1 MRDRI
6 WCYGR
11 WDGATPELAVE
22 RALSFTEQGLTALKG
37 DPFDHRGLFIPIEAE
52 RLAIRKLEAVRGAV
66 GDDVELLVE
75 VHGRLAPS
83 DAIRIGNAMEPYRPF
98 VYEEPVPPQNIDALQ
113 RVAEAVSIP
122 IATGERLYTKW
133 DYADLLSRQI
143 VAMIQPDIVQGGGI
157 LELKKIAAMA
167 EAHYVGFQPHNP
179 YGPLCTIASLHLD
192 ACVPNFMIQEGGIHP
207 WFQDVCFD
215 GFPRQKDGLPAAA
228 PGSGPRD
235 RDRRGVDRVP
245 PLAQRRLGLARR
257 RRQHRLQAG
266 HQLVLNDSKDS
277 HAVHTPRVRRQSP
290 GPGRPAA
297 PDGGWLAE
305 RAKDPNSRFLVMPEL
320 DVPLSEDDGASLSW
334 LDADDVR
341 WFGIEGEPVLLGLL
355 DGAAHFALHV
365 PATSGA
371 AARLRNY
378 PSIRFVDARSAAPV
392 VSGSE
397 SGIIAQAR
405 AQLDWHTVTAT
416 VRSAA
421 RGRRWDAEG
430 SSASA

>member
-1 MRDRI
+1 MKITAVTPVPVSSDTPSGVRNYMFVKVETDEGITGWGEATSGPMAVATMVEEFGEQLVGKDPGRIEQHWQTLYHHFHVRGGVVQMSAISGIEIALWDIKGKALGAPVYELLGGPMRDRI

-215 GFPRQKDGLPAAA
+215 GFPRQKDGFLPL
-228 PGSGPRD
+228 P
-235 RDRRGVDRVP
+235 
-245 PLAQRRLGLARR
+245 Q
-257 RRQHRLQAG
+257 
-266 HQLVLNDSKDS
+266 
-277 HAVHTPRVRRQSP
+277 
-290 GPGRPAA
+290 GPG
-297 PDGGWLAE
+297 L
-305 RAKDPNSRFLVMPEL
+305 
-320 DVPLSEDDGASLSW
+320 
-334 LDADDVR
+334 
-341 WFGIEGEPVLLGLL
+341 GIEIDEAWIESHPWRSDASVWRAG
-355 DGAAHFALHV
+355 DG
-365 PATSGA
+365 
-371 AARLRNY
+371 
-378 PSIRFVDARSAAPV
+378 SI
-392 VSGSE
+392 
-397 SGIIAQAR
+397 
-405 AQLDWHTVTAT
+405 
-416 VRSAA
+416 
-421 RGRRWDAEG
+421 
-430 SSASA
+430 ASRQDTNWS

>member
-1 MRDRI
+1 MFVKVETDEGITGWGEATSGPLAVATMVEEFGQQLIGQDPGRIEQHWQTLYHHFHVRGGVVQMSAISGIEIALWDIKGKALGVPIYELLGGPMRERI

-11 WDGATPELAVE
+11 WDGATPEAAVE
-22 RALSFTEQGLTALKG
+22 RALSFTEQGITALKG

-52 RLAIRKLEAVRGAV
+52 RIAVKKLAAVREAV

-83 DAIRIGNAMEPYRPF
+83 EAIRIGNAMEPYRPF

-113 RVAEAVSIP
+113 RVAESVSIP

-215 GFPRQKDGLPAAA
+215 NFPKQKDGFLPL
-228 PGSGPRD
+228 P
-235 RDRRGVDRVP
+235 
-245 PLAQRRLGLARR
+245 Q
-257 RRQHRLQAG
+257 
-266 HQLVLNDSKDS
+266 
-277 HAVHTPRVRRQSP
+277 
-290 GPGRPAA
+290 GPGLGVEVDEDWVKANPWRDDAA
-297 PDGGWLAE
+297 VWRAGDGSIA
-305 RAKDPNSRFLVMPEL
+305 SRQ
-320 DVPLSEDDGASLSW
+320 DTNWS
-334 LDADDVR
+334 
-341 WFGIEGEPVLLGLL
+341 
-355 DGAAHFALHV
+355 
-365 PATSGA
+365 
-371 AARLRNY
+371 
-378 PSIRFVDARSAAPV
+378 
-392 VSGSE
+392 
-397 SGIIAQAR
+397 
-405 AQLDWHTVTAT
+405 
-416 VRSAA
+416 
-421 RGRRWDAEG
+421 
-430 SSASA
+430 

>member
-1 MRDRI
+1 MKITAVTPVPVSSDTPSGVRNYMFVKVETDEGITGWGEATCGPMAVATMVEEFGEQLVGKDPGRIEQHWQTLYHHFHVRGGVVQMSAISGIEIALWDIKGKALGAPVYELLAGPMRDRI

-215 GFPRQKDGLPAAA
+215 GFPRQKDGFLPL
-228 PGSGPRD
+228 P
-235 RDRRGVDRVP
+235 
-245 PLAQRRLGLARR
+245 Q
-257 RRQHRLQAG
+257 
-266 HQLVLNDSKDS
+266 
-277 HAVHTPRVRRQSP
+277 
-290 GPGRPAA
+290 GPG
-297 PDGGWLAE
+297 L
-305 RAKDPNSRFLVMPEL
+305 
-320 DVPLSEDDGASLSW
+320 
-334 LDADDVR
+334 
-341 WFGIEGEPVLLGLL
+341 GIEIDEAWIESHPWRSDASVWRAG
-355 DGAAHFALHV
+355 DG
-365 PATSGA
+365 
-371 AARLRNY
+371 
-378 PSIRFVDARSAAPV
+378 SI
-392 VSGSE
+392 
-397 SGIIAQAR
+397 
-405 AQLDWHTVTAT
+405 
-416 VRSAA
+416 
-421 RGRRWDAEG
+421 
-430 SSASA
+430 ASRQDTNWS

>member
-1 MRDRI
+1 MKITAVTPVPVSSDTPSGLRNYMFVKVETDEGITGWGEATSGPMAVATMVEEFGEQLIGKDPGRIEQHWQTLYHHFHVRGGVVQMSAISGIEIALWDIKGKALGAPVYELLGGPMRDRI

-22 RALSFTEQGLTALKG
+22 RALSFTEQGITALKG

-52 RLAIRKLEAVRGAV
+52 RLAIRKLEAVREAV

-215 GFPRQKDGLPAAA
+215 GFPRQKDGFLPL
-228 PGSGPRD
+228 P
-235 RDRRGVDRVP
+235 
-245 PLAQRRLGLARR
+245 Q
-257 RRQHRLQAG
+257 
-266 HQLVLNDSKDS
+266 
-277 HAVHTPRVRRQSP
+277 
-290 GPGRPAA
+290 GPG
-297 PDGGWLAE
+297 L
-305 RAKDPNSRFLVMPEL
+305 
-320 DVPLSEDDGASLSW
+320 
-334 LDADDVR
+334 
-341 WFGIEGEPVLLGLL
+341 GIEIDEAWIESHPWRSDASVWRAG
-355 DGAAHFALHV
+355 DG
-365 PATSGA
+365 
-371 AARLRNY
+371 
-378 PSIRFVDARSAAPV
+378 SI
-392 VSGSE
+392 
-397 SGIIAQAR
+397 
-405 AQLDWHTVTAT
+405 
-416 VRSAA
+416 
-421 RGRRWDAEG
+421 
-430 SSASA
+430 ASRQDTNWS

>member
-1 MRDRI
+1 MKITAVTPVPVSSDTPSGVRNYMFVKVETDEGITGWGEATCGPMAVATMVEEFGEQLIGKDPGRIEQHWQTLYHHFHVRGGVVQMSAISGIEIALWDIKGKALGAPVYELLGGPMRDRI

-215 GFPRQKDGLPAAA
+215 GFPRQKDGFLPL
-228 PGSGPRD
+228 P
-235 RDRRGVDRVP
+235 
-245 PLAQRRLGLARR
+245 Q
-257 RRQHRLQAG
+257 
-266 HQLVLNDSKDS
+266 
-277 HAVHTPRVRRQSP
+277 
-290 GPGRPAA
+290 GPG
-297 PDGGWLAE
+297 L
-305 RAKDPNSRFLVMPEL
+305 
-320 DVPLSEDDGASLSW
+320 
-334 LDADDVR
+334 
-341 WFGIEGEPVLLGLL
+341 GIEIDEAWIESHPWRSDASTWRAG
-355 DGAAHFALHV
+355 DG
-365 PATSGA
+365 
-371 AARLRNY
+371 
-378 PSIRFVDARSAAPV
+378 SI
-392 VSGSE
+392 
-397 SGIIAQAR
+397 
-405 AQLDWHTVTAT
+405 
-416 VRSAA
+416 
-421 RGRRWDAEG
+421 
-430 SSASA
+430 ASRQDTNWS

>member
-1 MRDRI
+1 MKITAVTPVPVSSDTPSGVRNYMFVKVETDEGITGWGEATSGPMAVATMVEEFGEQLIGKDPGRIEQHWQTLYHHFHVRGGVVQMSAISGIEIALWDIKGKALGAPVYELLGGPMRDRI

-215 GFPRQKDGLPAAA
+215 GFPRQKDGFLPL
-228 PGSGPRD
+228 P
-235 RDRRGVDRVP
+235 
-245 PLAQRRLGLARR
+245 Q
-257 RRQHRLQAG
+257 
-266 HQLVLNDSKDS
+266 
-277 HAVHTPRVRRQSP
+277 
-290 GPGRPAA
+290 GPG
-297 PDGGWLAE
+297 L
-305 RAKDPNSRFLVMPEL
+305 
-320 DVPLSEDDGASLSW
+320 
-334 LDADDVR
+334 
-341 WFGIEGEPVLLGLL
+341 GIEIDEAWIESHPWRSDASVWRAG
-355 DGAAHFALHV
+355 DG
-365 PATSGA
+365 
-371 AARLRNY
+371 
-378 PSIRFVDARSAAPV
+378 SI
-392 VSGSE
+392 
-397 SGIIAQAR
+397 
-405 AQLDWHTVTAT
+405 
-416 VRSAA
+416 
-421 RGRRWDAEG
+421 
-430 SSASA
+430 ASRQDTNWS